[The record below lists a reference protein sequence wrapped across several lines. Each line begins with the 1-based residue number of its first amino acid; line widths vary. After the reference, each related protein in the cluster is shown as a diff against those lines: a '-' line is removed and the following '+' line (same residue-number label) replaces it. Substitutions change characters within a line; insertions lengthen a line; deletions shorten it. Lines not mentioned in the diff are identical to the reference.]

1 MRPEQNEAPALLNNR
16 RLRSRNEDQI
26 RNLIRNGT
34 QTGMPPFA
42 LPDNQLRS
50 LAKWVHAMNALAWE
64 VKPEGD
70 AVAGAEFFFGN
81 GQCATCYMV
90 SGRGT
95 PNGPDL
101 SDLGRH
107 LTVHDLEE
115 SLDNPASRAGKR
127 SSASCPGW
135 AWCPQDP
142 WAVVRVKLRDGSVL
156 RGFARGEGKHDLQ
169 LQTFDGKFHLLLE
182 GEYQAITREKTP
194 LMPAYAGLPGGAE
207 SLLAYL
213 ARLGGVYAGPAIT
226 LLTLSRSGDRAALPK
241 PRPGEWPNYNGV
253 PGSEST
259 QHRLDQINTKNASRL
274 QLQWLFVYISRTSR

>member
-1 MRPEQNEAPALLNNR
+1 
-16 RLRSRNEDQI
+16 
-26 RNLIRNGT
+26 
-34 QTGMPPFA
+34 
-42 LPDNQLRS
+42 
-50 LAKWVHAMNALAWE
+50 
-64 VKPEGD
+64 
-70 AVAGAEFFFGN
+70 
-81 GQCATCYMV
+81 MV

-115 SLDNPASRAGKR
+115 SLDNPPSRAGKR

-182 GEYQAITREKTP
+182 GECQAITREKTP
-194 LMPAYAGLPGGAE
+194 LMPVTQASAE
-207 SLLAYL
+207 ERTNFLAYL
-213 ARLGGVYAGPAIT
+213 ARLGGVSAGPDSPIATIPHAEV
-226 LLTLSRSGDRAALPK
+226 DRVLK
-241 PRPGEWPNYNGV
+241 PQPGEWPNFNGV
-253 PGSEST
+253 PGANRHST
-259 QHRLDQINTKNASRL
+259 LDQINTKNAGRL
-274 QLQWLFVYISRTSR
+274 QLQWSYSFTYPGSRSDRWSTMASCSSRDPIRFARSTRDRVREIWCYSRPRKAAGKISGDAAKGANRGAALLCDSVFLSRYRQCAPDLFKSDHRRADV